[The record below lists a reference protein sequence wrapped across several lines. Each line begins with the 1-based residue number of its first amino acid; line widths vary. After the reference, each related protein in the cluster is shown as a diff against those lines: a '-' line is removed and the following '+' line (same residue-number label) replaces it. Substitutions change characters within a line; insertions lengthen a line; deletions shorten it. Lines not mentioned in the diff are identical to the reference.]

1 MAGGHHGRW
10 GRVTVGKLREE
21 GARRL
26 IAINASKRWKG
37 AREKR
42 SRRDRSCGGARPGGA
57 GEGKGKKKETP
68 TGGARVSATH
78 KKKKKRREGGP
89 LRGKVKRAAGL
100 LGRKSEREVRFSFF
114 SFFPF

>member
-1 MAGGHHGRW
+1 
-10 GRVTVGKLREE
+10 V
-21 GARRL
+21 
-26 IAINASKRWKG
+26 SKRWKG

-57 GEGKGKKKETP
+57 GEGKGKKKEKEAP

-78 KKKKKRREGGP
+78 KKKKTRREGGP

-100 LGRKSEREVRFSFF
+100 LGRKSERGEVLFFFFF
-114 SFFPF
+114 SFLNPFQIKPFEFKFK